1 MQTSFETLQLRTEL
15 ISGLALQN
23 IVSPTPIQ
31 VLTYPAF
38 LEGKDLMVESHTGSG
53 KTLAFLL
60 PLFEKIKIN
69 TPTNQ
74 AIILAP
80 THELAHQIHE
90 QIKLLAKNSGIPVTS
105 ALLMG
110 EVSIEKQIQKLK
122 EKPQILVGSPGRI
135 LDLILKKK
143 VSVPTL
149 ETILLDEADNLLESS
164 QSATVK
170 KPQIL
175 VGSPGRIL
183 DLILKKKV
191 SVPTLETIL
200 LDEADNLLESSQSAT
215 VKKLL
220 HQIGHPVQIAMFSAS
235 MTAKVKALAAPF
247 LKEPIFLR
255 TTEQTSLNP
264 NLEHFYIKT
273 ELKEKFETLKK
284 LLLATNT
291 QKALIFVSQ
300 HTNTKVLVEK
310 LKYHNFTVATIS
322 GKLSKEERKN
332 ALLQFKTGKV
342 KLLLSS
348 DLSARGLDVSH
359 ITHVFH
365 YDLPL
370 TPYDYLHRA
379 GRSAR
384 NGEKGC
390 SISILTPKDLG
401 IIGLLG
407 RTFKI
412 KPSEVILVK
421 GRIKNLETNHFIEP
435 SSSLP
440 TPEVSS
446 PAKKRN
452 KYPKGYHSDTPN
464 KKPKKTTTEIN
475 DFTSGTLADALR
487 LIEEAGF
494 DKWDE

>member
-69 TPTNQ
+69 ALTNQ

-143 VSVPTL
+143 INIS
-149 ETILLDEADNLLESS
+149 
-164 QSATVK
+164 
-170 KPQIL
+170 
-175 VGSPGRIL
+175 
-183 DLILKKKV
+183 
-191 SVPTLETIL
+191 TLETIL

-220 HQIGHPVQIAMFSAS
+220 HQIGHPVQVAMFSAS
-235 MTAKVKALAAPF
+235 MTAKVKELAAPF

-384 NGEKGC
+384 NGEKGS

-401 IIGLLG
+401 MIGLLG

-412 KPSEVILVK
+412 KPSEIILLK
-421 GRIKNLETNHFIEP
+421 GRIKNLETNQFIDP
-435 SSSLP
+435 ASSLP
-440 TPEVSS
+440 TSEVSS

-452 KYPKGYHSDTPN
+452 KYPKGYHSDTQA
-464 KKPKKTTTEIN
+464 KKSKKTTSEIN
-475 DFTSGTLADALR
+475 DFMSGTLADALR

-494 DKWDE
+494 HKMDE

>member
-74 AIILAP
+74 SIILAP

-170 KPQIL
+170 K
-175 VGSPGRIL
+175 
-183 DLILKKKV
+183 
-191 SVPTLETIL
+191 
-200 LDEADNLLESSQSAT
+200 
-215 VKKLL
+215 LL

-235 MTAKVKALAAPF
+235 MTAKVKELAAPF

-435 SSSLP
+435 ASSLP

-464 KKPKKTTTEIN
+464 KKSKKTTTEIN

>member
-122 EKPQILVGSPGRI
+122 E
-135 LDLILKKK
+135 
-143 VSVPTL
+143 
-149 ETILLDEADNLLESS
+149 
-164 QSATVK
+164 

-435 SSSLP
+435 ASSLP

-446 PAKKRN
+446 PTKKRN

>member
-170 KPQIL
+170 K
-175 VGSPGRIL
+175 
-183 DLILKKKV
+183 
-191 SVPTLETIL
+191 
-200 LDEADNLLESSQSAT
+200 
-215 VKKLL
+215 LL
-220 HQIGHPVQIAMFSAS
+220 HQISHPVQIAMFSAS
-235 MTAKVKALAAPF
+235 MTAKVKELAAPF

-435 SSSLP
+435 ASSLP